1 MSTWTVDLAKDASDD
16 VNKITR
22 WTFHQFGQL
31 RSHAYTQAL
40 SQVLKDL
47 VAGPLHPGV
56 QRLDIGSGLFSIHM
70 ARHHRRARH
79 MIIFRV
85 ASDENRSI
93 EVLRI
98 LHDAMNIKNH
108 LILS

>member
-1 MSTWTVDLAKDASDD
+1 
-16 VNKITR
+16 
-22 WTFHQFGQL
+22 
-31 RSHAYTQAL
+31 
-40 SQVLKDL
+40 
-47 VAGPLHPGV
+47 
-56 QRLDIGSGLFSIHM
+56 
-70 ARHHRRARH
+70 